1 MGNGCS
7 SAGAASASEGHRTV
21 YVQFG
26 PEKQAKVEAIR
37 IDINT
42 STQDVCRLLA
52 QMVGGQPENVCVR
65 NYDGQIMLLTSDL
78 ASNTQDKPYRVDTIL
93 VESSKLGESM
103 KDTVSIKET
112 TQAPTQSKPKDKSK
126 KRKQQIPLYEFSNET
141 LKYLKTPS
149 FDVWKWNSAEM
160 LNLIRCMI
168 NEFNICEELNI
179 NHESLDQFLLE
190 VRETYR
196 DNPFHNF
203 RHAFCVIQMMYGLL
217 HITKMHEHFSTEEIF
232 CLLISTLC
240 HDMDH
245 PGYSNSYLI
254 NARTKLALRYNDK
267 SPLENHHASM
277 CFQTM
282 AKPECNILANVN
294 NEAYRGLRGMIIK
307 LILATDMVD
316 HAVYVNDW
324 KKINRAFDPENVEH
338 RTVLMKLLIKCCDIS
353 NEIRPMQVSDQWLDR
368 LLDEYFTQG
377 DHEKAQGLPTLP
389 FMDRT
394 KTTRASAQVGFIKF
408 VLIPLF
414 ESLVPAF
421 GEPVEEMMVDP
432 LRNALTRYEKIK
444 NEEDATKAKAE
455 AEKKAAEA
463 EA

>member
-1 MGNGCS
+1 MGATCS
-7 SAGAASASEGHRTV
+7 IAGDGQSHRTI

-26 PEKQAKVEAIR
+26 PEKQAKIEAIR
-37 IDINT
+37 IDVKAT
-42 STQDVCRLLA
+42 PTDVISLLS
-52 QMVGGQPENVCVR
+52 QMLGSSPDNVCVR
-65 NYDGQIMLLTSDL
+65 TSGDEIVLTTSDL
-78 ASNTQDKPYRVDTIL
+78 ETNTPEKPYRVDTL
-93 VESSKLGESM
+93 LEGSRLGESM
-103 KDTVSIKET
+103 KDAISIKEAS
-112 TQAPTQSKPKDKSK
+112 TQERKQKEKPK
-126 KRKQQIPLYEFSNET
+126 KRKQQIPLYEFSPET
-141 LKYLKTPS
+141 LEYLKTPS

-168 NEFNICEELNI
+168 NEFDICEELNI
-179 NHESLDQFLLE
+179 NHESLDQFLLA

-217 HITKMHEHFSTEEIF
+217 HMTKMKDHFSTEEVF
-232 CLLISTLC
+232 CLLIATLC

-254 NARTKLALRYNDK
+254 NARTKLALRYNDR

-282 AKPECNILANVN
+282 AKPECNILANVS

-324 KKINRAFDPENVEH
+324 KKINKDFDPENVEH
-338 RTVLMKLLIKCCDIS
+338 RTTLMKLLIKCCDIS

-421 GEPVEEMMVDP
+421 EVVDEMMVQP
-432 LRNALTRYEKIK
+432 LRDALTRYEKIK
-444 NEEDATKAKAE
+444 NEED
-455 AEKKAAEA
+455 EKKKEEAANKA
-463 EA
+463 AA